1 MGWFNKKESKSEMDA
16 PALPELPKIPD
27 MPKFS
32 KSLVMD
38 QMTIPHLPSYPNSS
52 FGKKFS
58 QNAIKDAVSGEKE
71 DEEDSHA
78 DESYGNEMMP
88 EPPQLGFLKR
98 TTMPDEDYTPKT
110 SSSFGKQ
117 QRAEPVFIRIDKFQE
132 SLKMF
137 EETKKK
143 ISEMEEMFRSVKKIK
158 EEEGREL
165 SQWEMEIQKI
175 KGEFEKINRNLFS
188 KV

>member
-1 MGWFNKKESKSEMDA
+1 MGWFNKKENRSEMDA

-32 KSLVMD
+32 KSLSMD
-38 QMTIPHLPSYPNSS
+38 QMTIPHLPSYPNTS

-71 DEEDSHA
+71 DEGDSHA

-88 EPPQLGFLKR
+88 EPPQFGFLKR
-98 TTMPDEDYTPKT
+98 TSMPDDEYTPKAVN
-110 SSSFGKQ
+110 SFGKQ
-117 QRAEPVFIRIDKFQE
+117 QKAEPVFIRIDKFQE
-132 SLKMF
+132 SLNMF

-143 ISEMEEMFRSVKKIK
+143 ISEMEDMLRNVKKIK
-158 EEEGREL
+158 DEESKEL
-165 SQWEMEIQKI
+165 SQWEIEIQRI
-175 KGEFEKINRNLFS
+175 KSEFEKINRNLFS

>member
-1 MGWFNKKESKSEMDA
+1 
-16 PALPELPKIPD
+16 
-27 MPKFS
+27 
-32 KSLVMD
+32 
-38 QMTIPHLPSYPNSS
+38 
-52 FGKKFS
+52 
-58 QNAIKDAVSGEKE
+58 
-71 DEEDSHA
+71 
-78 DESYGNEMMP
+78 
-88 EPPQLGFLKR
+88 
-98 TTMPDEDYTPKT
+98 
-110 SSSFGKQ
+110 
-117 QRAEPVFIRIDKFQE
+117 
-132 SLKMF
+132 MF